1 MDSMYRKP
9 LIESLPQYMRQYK
22 EIKEIMKTEDSEI
35 DELNNNLSKVL
46 KNAFIDD
53 CDEFGIKKYEKLLKI
68 VPNSTETLESRKARV
83 KLRWND
89 NIPYTKR
96 TLIEKLNVL
105 CGVNSYDLDIT
116 DEYYIHLLINLSL
129 FSQIKTLEDVL
140 DDMLPMNIFYEIDN
154 IIECNA
160 HDETVIAGAVSFVEI
175 IEIGG

>member
-1 MDSMYRKP
+1 MDNMYRKP
-9 LIESLPQYMRQYK
+9 IIENLPPFMRKYK
-22 EIKEIMKTEDSEI
+22 EIKEILNAEDTEI
-35 DELNNNLSKVL
+35 DELNANFSKVL

-53 CDEFGIKKYEKLLKI
+53 CDEFGIRKYEKLLKI
-68 VPNSTETLESRKARV
+68 VHNSTETLESRKSRV
-83 KLRWND
+83 KVRWND

-116 DEYYIHLLINLSL
+116 DEYYMHLSINLSL
-129 FSQIKTLEDVL
+129 FSQIRTLEDVL
-140 DDMLPMNIFYEIDN
+140 DDMLPMNVFYEIEN

-160 HDETVIAGAVSFVEI
+160 HDETVLTGTVSFTEL